1 MAKRRVSA
9 KQRLELV
16 QEAFIKLRD
25 TYGHAEIEDFQYFAD
40 AVETALFSALEPR
53 PRADDAPPF

>member
-16 QEAFIKLRD
+16 QEALNHYERTGDAGILLAQL
-25 TYGHAEIEDFQYFAD
+25 HA
-40 AVETALFSALEPR
+40 ALYNTLEPR
-53 PRADDAPPF
+53 PRADDNDAPF